1 MPPSRRSSAPTRPA
15 LRTCRCRP
23 TARSSR
29 ASTSRRGRTCGS
41 TPTRS
46 SSGSATSRS
55 CWSRRT
61 ASSRVRS
68 RGVTDSDGASAHRRR
83 AVCSI
88 IATGGPSA
96 PSFCATPANMRVTS
110 IIVITAL
117 SGFAGLGYEIV
128 WTRLLAVSLGHEIIA
143 VLGVLAALFAGLALG
158 SLIPGRRIAVSAR
171 PAAWYAGLE
180 LAIGAWAIAL
190 IPLFPLVGDLVPML
204 LAIDASPARQW
215 LVAFALPFVLLLPA
229 TLAMGGTLPALEA
242 VLAPHIRA
250 GGAVGRV
257 YAANT
262 FGAAVGTLA
271 TTFLIVPAVG
281 ISSTLGLC
289 AAINLVCAAAMWL
302 CHGQSHNP
310 AAAPPAASP
319 VAEPSRG
326 RLLPLFVC
334 GLLG

>member
-88 IATGGPSA
+88 IATGGLPA
-96 PSFCATPANMRVTS
+96 PSFCTTLAHMRATS

-128 WTRLLAVSLGHEIIA
+128 WTRLLAVSLGHEIVA

-158 SLIPGRRIAVSAR
+158 SLLPGRRIAASAR
-171 PAAWYAGLE
+171 PALWYAALE
-180 LAIGAWAIAL
+180 LAIGAWALAL
-190 IPLFPLVGDLVPML
+190 IPLFPVVGELVPALMP
-204 LAIDASPARQW
+204 ADASAMRQW
-215 LVAFALPFVLLLPA
+215 LIAFGLPFILLLPA

-242 VLAPHIRA
+242 VLAPHVRA

-262 FGAAVGTLA
+262 LGAAAGTLA
-271 TTFLIVPAVG
+271 TTFALVPIFG
-281 ISSTLGLC
+281 ISRTLAIC
-289 AAINLVCAAAMWL
+289 AALNIVCAAAMWRL
-302 CHGQSHNP
+302 P
-310 AAAPPAASP
+310 AAASGPA
-319 VAEPSRG
+319 
-326 RLLPLFVC
+326 LPQPGAAV
-334 GLLG
+334 